1 MKQTMT
7 SIGKVHSSLKNL
19 EDCPLLEHENA
30 PQATI
35 EVFAEFKEGIKDI
48 KSGSKLIL
56 LTWLHQADRTV
67 LSTRPRNNPNAP
79 ITGVFS
85 TRSPDRPNPIGL
97 HFVTV
102 ASILQDNTFQVAGLE
117 VMDQTPIIDIKPDM
131 SR

>member
-35 EVFAEFKEGIKDI
+35 EVFAEFKEGIKNI

-56 LTWLHQADRTV
+56 FTWLHQADRTV

-85 TRSPDRPNPIGL
+85 TRSPDRPNPIGV

-102 ASILQDNTFQVAGLE
+102 ASILQDKTFQVAGLE

>member
-35 EVFAEFKEGIKDI
+35 EVFAEFKEGIKNI

-56 LTWLHQADRTV
+56 FTWLHEADRTV

-85 TRSPDRPNPIGL
+85 TRSPDRPNPNGI

-117 VMDQTPIIDIKPDM
+117 VLDQTPIIDIKPDLN
-131 SR
+131 S